1 MARKSNKTAHVLN
14 LLSGG
19 EPEKE
24 VQQPQEAKTEAETTT
39 VKEELEPAKAEA
51 APAPAP
57 MPAITPAAAPEVP
70 SNISIIDNG
79 AKEAD
84 ALAAQIHE
92 ELLKELEKEEGAAV
106 TASAPVEEPSKKE
119 EGSQKEENA
128 AVSEAPKPES
138 IPAVEAQ
145 KAETPSASAAEAPKA
160 EIPIAPVAS
169 TPEAPKAEAPAVSTP
184 EASKAEIPATPA
196 TEVPKTEMPVA
207 PAAEAPKA
215 EIPAAP
221 VMEQPKAE
229 TPTASPEASNAEISA
244 PTSAEPEQEE
254 VLELSPNPL
263 TKPEPPAEPEPDYVM
278 LNVMQRI
285 VEDKIIY
292 FMKQFEVCT
301 CPRCKAD
308 TIALTLSGLPSKYK
322 IVDKFAVDPLVS
334 YYTGRLISQITVEA
348 LKACTQVKDNPR
360 H

>member
-39 VKEELEPAKAEA
+39 AKEEPEPAKAEA

-57 MPAITPAAAPEVP
+57 TPAITQAAAPEVP

-106 TASAPVEEPSKKE
+106 TASAPVEEPSKME
-119 EGSQKEENA
+119 EGSQK
-128 AVSEAPKPES
+128 
-138 IPAVEAQ
+138 
-145 KAETPSASAAEAPKA
+145 PKA
-160 EIPIAPVAS
+160 EIPA
-169 TPEAPKAEAPAVSTP
+169 APAT
-184 EASKAEIPATPA
+184 
-196 TEVPKTEMPVA
+196 
-207 PAAEAPKA
+207 EAPKA

-221 VMEQPKAE
+221 AAEAPEAEIPAAAVTEQPKAE

-244 PTSAEPEQEE
+244 PTPAEPEPEQEE
-254 VLELSPNPL
+254 VLELSPDPL
-263 TKPEPPAEPEPDYVM
+263 TEPEPPAEPEPDYVM

>member
-39 VKEELEPAKAEA
+39 AKEEPEPAKAEA

-57 MPAITPAAAPEVP
+57 TPAITQAAAPEVP

-106 TASAPVEEPSKKE
+106 TASAPVEEPSKME
-119 EGSQKEENA
+119 EGSQK
-128 AVSEAPKPES
+128 
-138 IPAVEAQ
+138 
-145 KAETPSASAAEAPKA
+145 PKA
-160 EIPIAPVAS
+160 EIPA
-169 TPEAPKAEAPAVSTP
+169 APAT
-184 EASKAEIPATPA
+184 
-196 TEVPKTEMPVA
+196 
-207 PAAEAPKA
+207 EAPKA

-221 VMEQPKAE
+221 AAEAPEAEIPAAPVTEQPKAE

-244 PTSAEPEQEE
+244 PTPAEPEPEQEE
-254 VLELSPNPL
+254 VLELSPDPL
-263 TKPEPPAEPEPDYVM
+263 TEPEPPAEPEPDYVM

>member
-39 VKEELEPAKAEA
+39 VKEEPEPAKAEA

-57 MPAITPAAAPEVP
+57 TPAITQAAAPEVP

-84 ALAAQIHE
+84 AVAEQIHE
-92 ELLKELEKEEGAAV
+92 ELLKELEREERAAGTATAPVAEASKEEAFAASV
-106 TASAPVEEPSKKE
+106 TESPKTEALSTSVAESPNTEAPSTSVAESPETEVPSTSVAEPTKAEAPSTLDVGIPKVEASSAPV
-119 EGSQKEENA
+119 
-128 AVSEAPKPES
+128 
-138 IPAVEAQ
+138 
-145 KAETPSASAAEAPKA
+145 AEAPKIEA
-160 EIPIAPVAS
+160 PSTPIAETAKEETAS
-169 TPEAPKAEAPAVSTP
+169 TP
-184 EASKAEIPATPA
+184 
-196 TEVPKTEMPVA
+196 
-207 PAAEAPKA
+207 AAEEPK
-215 EIPAAP
+215 
-221 VMEQPKAE
+221 
-229 TPTASPEASNAEISA
+229 S
-244 PTSAEPEQEE
+244 EPEE
-254 VLELSPNPL
+254 VLELSP
-263 TKPEPPAEPEPDYVM
+263 EPPVEPEPDFVM
-278 LNVMQRI
+278 LNVMQRV

-301 CPRCKAD
+301 CDRCKAD
-308 TIALTLSGLPSKYK
+308 TIALTLSGLPSKYR
-322 IVDKFAVDPLVS
+322 IVDKHAVDPLVS
-334 YYTGRLISQITVEA
+334 YYTGRLISQVTVEA